1 MKPSLVDALWYTR
14 HPARWLL
21 WPFSLVYRMIVCAR
35 RAFLCRFRQTVFPL
49 PVIVVGNL
57 TVGGAGKTPLVAA
70 LARYFSERG
79 FKVGIVSRGYGA
91 NPPAFPYRVLPED
104 TAAVSG
110 DEPLLLA
117 QKTGCPVVIDPQ
129 RVRAV
134 EYLLKTER
142 VNLVLSDDGLQ
153 HYALGRTLEIAVIDG
168 QRGPGNG
175 MCLPAGPLREPAGR
189 LRSVDMVVVN
199 GGVRPGAYTMTLEAR
214 ELRRLTDNISM
225 PVNALSQP
233 VAAVAGTGNPGRFF
247 ETLSALGIAHHPYP
261 FPDHHP
267 FEARDLAF
275 SEPTVL
281 MTEKDAV
288 KCQPFATETMYCLPV
303 EATLSPD
310 FWEALCRALRIN

>member
-14 HPARWLL
+14 HPVRWLL
-21 WPFSLVYRMIVCAR
+21 WPFSLVYRLIVR
-35 RAFLCRFRQTVFPL
+35 VRKAFLCRFRQTVFPV

-91 NPPAFPYRVLPED
+91 RPPAFPHRVSASD
-104 TAAVSG
+104 TPSVSG

-134 EYLLKTER
+134 DWLLKTER
-142 VNLVLSDDGLQ
+142 VNLVISDDGLQ
-153 HYALGRTLEIAVIDG
+153 HYALGRTLEIVVIDG
-168 QRGPGNG
+168 QRGLGNG

-199 GGVRPGAYTMTLEAR
+199 GGKMPGAYTMTLEAQDV
-214 ELRRLTDNISM
+214 RRLTDDTGTSLTRL
-225 PVNALSQP
+225 AQP

-247 ETLSALGIAHHPYP
+247 ATLSTLGIAHQPYA
-261 FPDHHP
+261 FPDHYP
-267 FEARDLAF
+267 FVARDLVF
-275 SEPTVL
+275 SEATVL

-288 KCQPFATETMYCLPV
+288 KCRSFATQTMYYLPV
-303 EATLSPD
+303 EATLSQD